1 MDEINLTADQQ
12 MAYDVIL
19 SGANTFVTGGAGVGK
34 THLLRRVIAG
44 LEEVGKNVLVC
55 APTGAAAS
63 HIGGITVHRAFAL
76 PAGPCLTP
84 KGSKIVARTTDAL
97 RAADVVIIDEV
108 SMVRL
113 DMMDAIKASL
123 DKIQSK
129 YSKHIQLVV
138 VGDFYQLPPVVTDK
152 EREALEEYY
161 GKSIRCAYAF
171 LSPAWAAL
179 DFTPVLLSQVMRQQD
194 PTYADILNRLRIG
207 DVTVLD
213 YTNTHSAPKPIEG
226 AIQLYP
232 YNSQVE
238 RANAKALDQ
247 IRDPMLAVIPV
258 ITDGD
263 VPPGDCVAVLRLK
276 KDARVLIT
284 ANDTGRDACVVV
296 GDGRCRDRNKPL
308 YYNGSTGRIMD
319 IYRRPG
325 STTVEAL
332 LIRLDNGPII
342 SMSRHSYPVYDY
354 AVVDGRLVRN
364 TIGHYHQFPV
374 VLAYAM
380 SIHRA
385 QGQTYDAYNVE
396 PANYIPGLLYVAL
409 SHGRAIDKVH
419 IKRWLR
425 PSDIAVDEDVQA
437 LYSSFDADQ

>member
-1 MDEINLTADQQ
+1 MSDNTLTFDQQ
-12 MAYDVIL
+12 VAYNIIM
-19 SGANTFVTGGAGVGK
+19 SGVNTFVTGGAGVGK
-34 THLLRRVIAG
+34 THLLRCVIAG
-44 LEEVGKNVLVC
+44 LEEAGKNVLVC
-55 APTGAAAS
+55 APTGAAAA
-63 HIGGITVHRAFAL
+63 HIGGITVHRAFGL

-97 RAADVVIIDEV
+97 RAADVVITDEV

-138 VGDFYQLPPVVTDK
+138 VGDFYQLPPVVTDN
-152 EREALEEYY
+152 ERRVLDEHY
-161 GKSIRCAYAF
+161 GQSIRRAYAF

-179 DFTPVLLSQVMRQQD
+179 DFRPVLLGQVMRQQD

-207 DVTVLD
+207 DPTVID
-213 YTNTHSAPKPIEG
+213 YINTHSAPKPIEG

-263 VPPGDCVAVLRLK
+263 VPPGECEPVLKLK
-276 KDARVLIT
+276 RDARVLIT
-284 ANDTGRDACVVV
+284 ANDTGRDAYIVV
-296 GDGRCRDRNKPL
+296 GDGCCTDRNKPL

-325 STTVEAL
+325 STAVEAL
-332 LIRLDNGPII
+332 LIRLDNGPV
-342 SMSRHSYPVYDY
+342 MCMDRHCYPVYDY

-364 TIGHYHQFPV
+364 TIGHYYQFPV

-409 SHGRAIDKVH
+409 SRGRAIDKVH
-419 IKRWLR
+419 IKRWLH
-425 PSDIAVDEDVQA
+425 PADIVVDEDVQA
-437 LYSSFDADQ
+437 LYASFGTSQ